1 MNYILQKFAF
11 GIGGI
16 LRWLFFQIL
25 NIPMNDKF
33 PKEIDYYSDASSN
46 IKDQNGFTTQSKNG
60 LTFLLF
66 IFFMII
72 VLEKI

>member
-1 MNYILQKFAF
+1 MIYILEKFVI

-16 LRWLFFQIL
+16 LRWVFFQIL

-33 PKEIDYYSDASSN
+33 SKEIDYYSDDSSN
-46 IKDQNGFTTQSKNG
+46 IRDKSGFTTQSKNG

-66 IFFMII
+66 IFLMII
-72 VLEKI
+72 FLEKI